1 LLLAYQGFERGVA
14 TFYDLPGIPETRT
27 YNSLLQLTRDTVRG
41 VMDMQYNYTALEKGT
56 SMIRACQGKTE
67 ISLHFLEESPEAL

>member
-1 LLLAYQGFERGVA
+1 
-14 TFYDLPGIPETRT
+14 
-27 YNSLLQLTRDTVRG
+27 
-41 VMDMQYNYTALEKGT
+41 MEKGT